1 MARIGVTGSG
11 EPRAST
17 GAAGALEEAATDVA
31 PWIVRF
37 ARVGF
42 AAKALF
48 YMLIGALAARAA
60 FGSGGETTDSRG
72 AMRLIGD
79 SPGGL
84 FTLAL
89 IGLGLLGYAAWR
101 LVSAATNAEGRDHD
115 AKGAAIRAGTAGKGL
130 MHGWLGVVAL
140 LAVAHA
146 GDPGG
151 GSGEQTRDWT
161 ARVMEWPFGRWL
173 MIAVGVTVIGY
184 GLYQLY
190 RAMRRDKLAKRLD
203 LHEASET
210 TGQWIL
216 NLGQFGVAAR
226 GIVFGVIGFIVAR
239 AAWNYAPSSAGG
251 VEQSLD
257 LLGGMGAL
265 VLGTVAV
272 GLIAYGLYELAEAR
286 YRRIRVT

>member
-1 MARIGVTGSG
+1 MAGIG
-11 EPRAST
+11 ST
-17 GAAGALEEAATDVA
+17 GMRGAGAALEGAANDVA

-48 YMLIGALAARAA
+48 YVLIGLLAARAA
-60 FGSGGETTDSRG
+60 FGSGGETTDSHG
-72 AMRLIGD
+72 AMRVIGD

-101 LVSAATNAEGRDHD
+101 LVSAATNAEGRDDD
-115 AKGAAIRAGTAGKGL
+115 AKGAAIRVGTAAKGVT
-130 MHGWLGVVAL
+130 HGWLGVVAL
-140 LAVAHA
+140 LAVANA
-146 GDPGG
+146 GEASGG
-151 GSGEQTRDWT
+151 GGQQTRGWT
-161 ARVMEWPFGRWL
+161 ARVMEWPMGRWL
-173 MIAVGVTVIGY
+173 VIGAGITIVGY
-184 GLYQLY
+184 GLYQLF

-226 GIVFGVIGFIVAR
+226 GIVFGVIGFLVAK
-239 AAWNYAPSSAGG
+239 AAWHYDPSEAGG

-257 LLGGMGAL
+257 LLGGLGPL
-265 VLGTVAV
+265 VLGTVAL

>member
-1 MARIGVTGSG
+1 MARIGVT
-11 EPRAST
+11 T
-17 GAAGALEEAATDVA
+17 GMGGAGTAREGGAPDVA

-42 AAKALF
+42 AAKATF
-48 YMLIGALAARAA
+48 YILIGLLAARAA
-60 FGSGGETTDSRG
+60 FGAGGETTDSRG
-72 AMRLIGD
+72 AMRMIGD

-89 IGLGLLGYAAWR
+89 IGVGLLGYAAWR
-101 LVSAATNAEGRDHD
+101 LVSAATNAEGRDDD
-115 AKGAAIRAGTAGKGL
+115 AKGTAIRLGTAAKGIT
-130 MHGWLGVVAL
+130 HGWLGVIAL
-140 LAVAHA
+140 IAVMRA

-151 GSGEQTRDWT
+151 GGGEQTRGWT
-161 ARVMEWPFGRWL
+161 ARVLDWPMGRWL
-173 MIAVGVTVIGY
+173 VIAGGLGVVGY
-184 GLYQLY
+184 GLYQFY

-210 TGQWIL
+210 TGTWIL

-226 GIVFGVIGFIVAR
+226 GIVFGVIGFLVAR
-239 AAWNYAPSSAGG
+239 AAWRHRASGAG

-257 LLGGMGAL
+257 VLGGMGAL
-265 VLGTVAV
+265 VLGTVAA
-272 GLIAYGLYELAEAR
+272 GLVAYGLYELAEAR

>member
-1 MARIGVTGSG
+1 MARIGVTAGAG
-11 EPRAST
+11 GA
-17 GAAGALEEAATDVA
+17 GAALEGAATDVA

-48 YMLIGALAARAA
+48 YFLIGLLAARAA
-60 FGSGGETTDSRG
+60 VGSGGQTTDSRG
-72 AMRLIGD
+72 AMRMIAD

-84 FTLAL
+84 FTLGL

-101 LVSAATNAEGRDHD
+101 LVSALTNAEGRDGD
-115 AKGAAIRAGTAGKGL
+115 AKGAAIRVGTAAKGIT
-130 MHGWLGVVAL
+130 HGWLGIVAL
-140 LAVAHA
+140 LAAA
-146 GDPGG
+146 RGGEAGG
-151 GSGEQTRDWT
+151 GGGEQTRGWT
-161 ARVMEWPFGRWL
+161 TRVLDWPFGRWL
-173 MIAVGVTVIGY
+173 VIAGGLAVIGY

-203 LHEASET
+203 LHEASEAGAT
-210 TGQWIL
+210 WIL

-226 GIVFGVIGFIVAR
+226 GVVFGVIGFLVAR
-239 AAWNYAPSSAGG
+239 AAWRHRASGAG

-257 LLGGMGAL
+257 VLGGMGPL

-272 GLIAYGLYELAEAR
+272 GLMAYGLYELAEAR